1 MGSLRPSRSDAE
13 IRQGSFSPCLVVGR
27 PKSGKS
33 RLVCFSRAAGL
44 SARLAQRRGDVAC
57 GRLVPDHKTIADCRK
72 ENGGSASAFAPAQT
86 RWLGND
92 KVVIAPKVGLE
103 WRAGTYFAIPA
114 ARASFGKSRILR
126 RLRTDYSISIRFI
139 GPIHLWRSKKLQ
151 RQCKRCSGKD
161 GSVPLASVIFRSNK

>member
-1 MGSLRPSRSDAE
+1 MGSLRPSRSNAE

-27 PKSGKS
+27 PKSRKS

-44 SARLAQRRGDVAC
+44 SARLGATSRRC

-72 ENGGSASAFAPAQT
+72 ENGGSASAFAPART

-92 KVVIAPKVGLE
+92 KVVIATKVGLE

-114 ARASFGKSRILR
+114 ARESFGKSRIPCAGFGLITRYLSGSLARSTCSDR
-126 RLRTDYSISIRFI
+126 RNCRGNANAVQARMDPCR
-139 GPIHLWRSKKLQ
+139 WRQ
-151 RQCKRCSGKD
+151 
-161 GSVPLASVIFRSNK
+161 